1 MLDAQGSLVAPAIEV
16 LGITTLPPDEAE
28 TDADS
33 GPGVLCLS
41 GLIAGGA
48 ATGVVLVGLAVRR
61 HDDMFDRSKDDGCN
75 VNDNPPA
82 PTLIRRKEVIM
93 RTLWMRCS
101 ARSALAA
108 TVLFAAP
115 LVAQPPTSNLV
126 GLVRDSAGHPIPG
139 VEVWL
144 NGSDL
149 YTHTNDNG
157 GFRIPNTPVGAV
169 KVSMRRMGFEQT
181 NVDLVLRAGQTD
193 SLVVALNSVAA
204 KLEGVLVEDEAMTRS
219 KRLLAG
225 FWDRRSHGF
234 GHYFTRDEIEKRD
247 PHDFTDIVRTTP
259 SLSVVN
265 INGRKSLRFTRSPGV
280 RGDCPP
286 QYWVDGMRLE
296 NATPDE
302 FPPQDVEAIEL
313 YSGSATIP
321 PQFAPRVQT
330 TRTQTCGVIVIWT
343 RLPGA

>member
-1 MLDAQGSLVAPAIEV
+1 MG
-16 LGITTLPPDEAE
+16 
-28 TDADS
+28 
-33 GPGVLCLS
+33 
-41 GLIAGGA
+41 
-48 ATGVVLVGLAVRR
+48 
-61 HDDMFDRSKDDGCN
+61 K
-75 VNDNPPA
+75 
-82 PTLIRRKEVIM
+82 
-93 RTLWMRCS
+93 LWMRRP
-101 ARSALAA
+101 AHAMLAVA
-108 TVLFAAP
+108 VAVAAP
-115 LVAQPPTSNLV
+115 LSAQVTTSTLV

-144 NGSDL
+144 RGSEL
-149 YTHTNDNG
+149 YTHTNDSG
-157 GFRIPNTPVGAV
+157 GFRMVNTPVGAV
-169 KVSMRRMGFEQT
+169 KVGIRRMGFEQT

-193 SLVVALNSVAA
+193 SLVVALNAVAA
-204 KLEGVLVEDEAMTRS
+204 KLEGVLIEDEAMTRS

-225 FWDRRSHGF
+225 FWDRRSRGF

-247 PHDFTDIVRTTP
+247 PHDFTDIVRMTP
-259 SLSVVN
+259 SLSVIN
-265 INGRKSLRFTRSPGV
+265 INGRKSLRFNRSPGI

-330 TRTQTCGVIVIWT
+330 VRNQTCGVIVIWT
-343 RLPGA
+343 RLPGT